1 MAMPCGN
8 EDGFFITIVTLPAFA
23 VALFFV
29 KASLPL
35 TALIFSLVA
44 AVATPATEPPTTA
57 VTRTAT
63 AARRG
68 ETKGMHNL
76 LRRGPAGAGR
86 RRIVRMRRQN
96 GSALPRRRTSA
107 PVRIGDAARVRA
119 APQPARRA
127 STGRRWTAAGRR
139 AGSPSA
145 CRERRRRRAGT
156 TGSAARA
163 PVSVVRIV
171 WVMVM
176 GEMGSMDVSV
186 GLEDHSFK

>member
-1 MAMPCGN
+1 MAIAWGN

-107 PVRIGDAARVRA
+107 PVRMGTLRA
-119 APQPARRA
+119 CARRLSLRGA
-127 STGRRWTAAGRR
+127 PAPGG
-139 AGSPSA
+139 GGPPQ
-145 CRERRRRRAGT
+145 G
-156 TGSAARA
+156 AARA
-163 PVSVVRIV
+163 HPRRAASGDGAAR
-171 WVMVM
+171 
-176 GEMGSMDVSV
+176 GRRGRRP
-186 GLEDHSFK
+186 GPR